1 MSEIETFL
9 DDTPGEVRGMVVR
22 GGRFERLIIQRES
35 DVAQHRLGARSVG
48 RVAAVDP
55 GLKGAFI
62 DLGAGEPFGFL
73 PLRKS
78 DRVAVGGKVEVEVAA
93 EPREHKGPTLRMP
106 GAGEGEP
113 RLLRP
118 GPTVAETLA
127 RLAPGVEPRRGAAA
141 IRASLE
147 AEEEALAPGALF
159 AHLGV
164 RLAVE
169 RTRALVAVDI
179 DHAAAPGRDGRRD
192 KGRANRDGLMQAAR
206 LIRLKGWGGL
216 VAVDL
221 VGTGHDGPATLAAA
235 RQAFGAAFGDDPE
248 VALGPVNRF
257 GVLMLSLPWRT
268 TPVEERLLAP
278 DGRPAP
284 ETRAIEAV
292 RRLGLALA
300 GDTAAPYLTL
310 RCPPAVAAMAETLA
324 ARLGPRA
331 RVKAD
336 PALSGGVE
344 IDEG

>member
-1 MSEIETFL
+1 
-9 DDTPGEVRGMVVR
+9 MVVR
-22 GGRFERLIIQRES
+22 GGRFERLILQRES

-48 RVAAVDP
+48 RVAAVDA
-55 GLKGAFI
+55 GLKGAFV
-62 DLGAGEPFGFL
+62 DLDAGEPFGFM

-78 DRVAVGGKVEVEVAA
+78 DRIAVGGKVEIEVSA
-93 EPREHKGPTLRMP
+93 EQREHKGPTLRLI

-127 RLAPGVEPRRGAAA
+127 RLAPGVEPRTGAAA

-147 AEEEALAPGALF
+147 AEEEAMAPGALF

-179 DHAAAPGRDGRRD
+179 DHAPTPGREGRRD
-192 KGRANRDGLMQAAR
+192 KGRANRDGLAQAAR

-221 VGTGHDGPATLAAA
+221 VGAGHDGAATLAAA
-235 RQAFGAAFGDDPE
+235 REAFGAAFGGDPE
-248 VALGPVNRF
+248 VAYGPVNRF
-257 GVLMLSLPWRT
+257 GVLMLSLPWRE
-268 TPVEERLLAP
+268 TPLEERLLGP
-278 DGRPAP
+278 DRRPTR
-284 ETRAIEAV
+284 ETRAVDAV
-292 RRLGLALA
+292 RRLALALA

-310 RCPPAVAAMAETLA
+310 RCPPAIAAAAETLT

>member
-1 MSEIETFL
+1 MSELETFL

-22 GGRFERLIIQRES
+22 NGRFERLLIQREC
-35 DVAQHRLGARSVG
+35 DAAQVRLEARSVG
-48 RVAAVDP
+48 RVAAVDA
-55 GLKGAFI
+55 GLKGAFV

-78 DRVAVGGKVEVEVAA
+78 DRLAVGEKVEVEVSA
-93 EPREHKGPTLRMP
+93 EPREHKGPTLGLI

-118 GPTVAETLA
+118 GPDVAEQLA
-127 RLAPGVEPRRGAAA
+127 RLAPGVEPRAGAAA

-159 AHLGV
+159 AHLGI

-221 VGTGHDGPATLAAA
+221 VGTGHDGAAMLAAA
-235 RQAFGAAFGDDPE
+235 KAAFGGDPGIGF
-248 VALGPVNRF
+248 GPVNRF

-268 TPVEERLLAP
+268 TPVEEQLLGP
-278 DGRPAP
+278 GGRPTG

-292 RRLGLALA
+292 RRLRLALVE
-300 GDTAAPYLTL
+300 DTAAPWLTL
-310 RCPPAVAAMAETLA
+310 RCPPAIAARAGTLA

-336 PALSGGVE
+336 PMLSDGVE
-344 IDEG
+344 IEEG

>member
-1 MSEIETFL
+1 MSEFEIFL
-9 DDTPGEVRGMVVR
+9 DETPGEVRGVVVR
-22 GGRFERLIIQRES
+22 EGRFERLLIQRES
-35 DVAQHRLGARSVG
+35 DRPQHRLGAGSIG

-55 GLKGAFI
+55 GLKGAFV
-62 DLGAGEPFGFL
+62 DLGAPEPFGFL

-78 DRVAVGGKVEVEVAA
+78 DRTAVGQKVEVEVSA
-93 EPREHKGPTLRMP
+93 EPREHKGPTLRRV

-118 GPTVAETLA
+118 GPTVAEQLA
-127 RLAPGVEPRRGAAA
+127 GLIPGGEVRTGAAA
-141 IRASLE
+141 IRAGLE
-147 AEEEALAPGALF
+147 AEEEALAPGGLF

-169 RTRALVAVDI
+169 RTLALIAVDI
-179 DHAAAPGRDGRRD
+179 DHAAGPGREGRRD
-192 KGRANRDGLMQAAR
+192 KRRANRDGLAQAAR

-221 VGTGHDGPATLAAA
+221 VGTGHDGAAMLAAA
-235 RQAFGAAFGDDPE
+235 KAAFGTDPE
-248 VALGPVNRF
+248 IAFGPVNRF

-268 TPVEERLLAP
+268 TPVEERLNGP
-278 DGRPAP
+278 DGRPTV
-284 ETRAIEAV
+284 ETRAIDAV
-292 RRLGLALA
+292 RRLRLALA
-300 GDTAAPYLTL
+300 GNTAAPYLTL
-310 RCPPAVAAMAETLA
+310 RCPPVVAAMAETLA

-336 PALSGGVE
+336 PALPDGVE

>member
-1 MSEIETFL
+1 MSALETFL
-9 DDTPGEVRGMVVR
+9 DDSPGEVRGLVVR
-22 GGRFERLIIQRES
+22 GGRFERLIIQR
-35 DVAQHRLGARSVG
+35 DDDDPQRRLGARSVG
-48 RVAAVDP
+48 RIVAVDP
-55 GLKGAFI
+55 GLGGAFV
-62 DLGAGEPFGFL
+62 DLGAPEPFGFL

-78 DRVAVGGKVEVEVAA
+78 DRVAAGGKVEIEVSA
-93 EPREHKGPTLRMP
+93 EPRDRKGPALRLI
-106 GAGEGEP
+106 GEGQGEP

-118 GPTVAETLA
+118 GPTVAEALA
-127 RLAPGVEPRRGAAA
+127 RLAPGVELRTGAAA

-147 AEEEALAPGALF
+147 AEEEAMAPGALF

-179 DHAAAPGRDGRRD
+179 DHAPAPGRDGRRD
-192 KGRANRDGLMQAAR
+192 KGRANRDGLAQAAR

-221 VGTGHDGPATLAAA
+221 VGTGHDGAAMLAAA
-235 RQAFGAAFGDDPE
+235 KAAFGDDPE
-248 VALGPVNRF
+248 AVYGPVNRF

-268 TPVEERLLAP
+268 TPVEERLLGP
-278 DGRPAP
+278 DGRPTAR
-284 ETRAIEAV
+284 TAAIDSV

-300 GDTAAPYLTL
+300 GDTAAPWLTL
-310 RCPPAVAAMAETLA
+310 RCPPAIAVLSETLA
-324 ARLGPRA
+324 AALGPRA

-344 IDEG
+344 IEGG

>member
-1 MSEIETFL
+1 MTAVETYL
-9 DDTPGEVRGMVVR
+9 DETPGEVRGMVVR
-22 GGRFERLIIQRES
+22 DGRFDRLLIQCES
-35 DVAQHRLGARSVG
+35 DVPQHRLAARSVG
-48 RVAAVDP
+48 RIVAVDA
-55 GLKGAFI
+55 GLKGAFVA
-62 DLGAGEPFGFL
+62 LGAGEPFGFL

-78 DRVAVGGKVEVEVAA
+78 DRVAVGARVEVEVSA
-93 EPREHKGPTLRMP
+93 EPREHKGPTLRLI

-118 GPTVAETLA
+118 APTVAETLA
-127 RLAPGVEPRRGAAA
+127 RLVPGAEPRTGAAA
-141 IRASLE
+141 IRAGLE
-147 AEEEALAPGALF
+147 AEEEALAPGGLF

-192 KGRANRDGLMQAAR
+192 KARANRDGLMQAAR
-206 LIRLKGWGGL
+206 MIRLKGWGGL

-221 VGTGHDGPATLAAA
+221 VGTGHDGAAMLAAA
-235 RQAFGAAFGDDPE
+235 KGAFGTDPE
-248 VALGPVNRF
+248 IAYGPVNRF

-268 TPVEERLLAP
+268 TPVEERWLGP

-284 ETRAIEAV
+284 RARALDAV
-292 RRLGLALA
+292 RRLRLALA
-300 GDTAAPYLTL
+300 ENTAAPYLTV
-310 RCPPAVAAMAETLA
+310 RCPPAVAVLAEPLA

-331 RVKAD
+331 RVQAD
-336 PALSGGVE
+336 STLSAGAE

>member
-1 MSEIETFL
+1 MRELEVFL
-9 DDTPGEVRGMVVR
+9 DETPGEVRGVVVR
-22 GGRFERLIIQRES
+22 GGRFEHLIIQRES
-35 DVAQHRLGARSVG
+35 DVPQHRLGARSTG
-48 RVAAVDP
+48 RVASVDA
-55 GLKGAFI
+55 GLRGAFI
-62 DLGAGEPFGFL
+62 DVGAPEPFGFL

-78 DRVAVGGKVEVEVAA
+78 DRIAIGQKVEVEVSA
-93 EPREHKGPTLRMP
+93 EPREHKGPALRLIV
-106 GAGEGEP
+106 AGEGEP
-113 RLLRP
+113 RLLRA
-118 GPTVAETLA
+118 GPTAVEQLA
-127 RLAPGVEPRRGAAA
+127 RLAPGVEVQTGAAA

-221 VGTGHDGPATLAAA
+221 VGTGHDGTAMLAAA
-235 RQAFGAAFGDDPE
+235 RAAFGDGPE
-248 VALGPVNRF
+248 IAYGPVNRF
-257 GVLMLSLPWRT
+257 GVLMLSLPWRS
-268 TPVEERLLAP
+268 TPVEERLNGLG
-278 DGRPAP
+278 DRPTI
-284 ETRAIEAV
+284 ETRAIDAV
-292 RRLGLALA
+292 RRLRLALA
-300 GDTAAPYLTL
+300 MDTAAPYLTL
-310 RCPPAVAAMAETLA
+310 RCPPAIAGMAELLA

-331 RVKAD
+331 RVRAD
-336 PALSGGVE
+336 PALPGGVE

>member
-1 MSEIETFL
+1 VSELETFV

-22 GGRFERLIIQRES
+22 NGRFDRLLIQREC
-35 DVAQHRLGARSVG
+35 DDPRRRLEARSTG
-48 RVAAVDP
+48 RVAAVDA
-55 GLKGAFI
+55 GLKGAFV

-78 DRVAVGGKVEVEVAA
+78 DRVAVGETLEVEVSA
-93 EPREHKGPTLRMP
+93 EPREHKGPTLRLI

-118 GPTVAETLA
+118 GPTVAEQLA
-127 RLAPGVEPRRGAAA
+127 RLAPGVEPRTGAPAM
-141 IRASLE
+141 RASLE
-147 AEEEALAPGALF
+147 AEEEALAADALF
-159 AHLGV
+159 PPLGI

-221 VGTGHDGPATLAAA
+221 VGTGHDGAAMLAAA
-235 RQAFGAAFGDDPE
+235 KAAFGTEPE
-248 VALGPVNRF
+248 IGYGPVNRF

-268 TPVEERLLAP
+268 TPVEEQLLGP
-278 DGRPAP
+278 GGRPTG

-300 GDTAAPYLTL
+300 GNTGTPWLTL
-310 RCPPAVAAMAETLA
+310 RCPPGIAARAETLA

-336 PALSGGVE
+336 PMLSDGVE
-344 IDEG
+344 IEEG

>member
-1 MSEIETFL
+1 MSELEAFL

-35 DVAQHRLGARSVG
+35 DAPQHRLGARSVG
-48 RVAAVDP
+48 RVAAVDV
-55 GLKGAFI
+55 GLKGVFV

-78 DRVAVGGKVEVEVAA
+78 DRMAVGEKVEVEVAA
-93 EPREHKGPTLRMP
+93 EPRELKGPTLRLI

-113 RLLRP
+113 RLLRA

-127 RLAPGVEPRRGAAA
+127 RLAPGVPPRTGAAA
-141 IRASLE
+141 MRASLE

-179 DHAAAPGRDGRRD
+179 DHAPSPGRDGRRD
-192 KGRANRDGLMQAAR
+192 KGRANRDGLAQAAR

-221 VGTGHDGPATLAAA
+221 VGTGHDGAAMLAAA
-235 RQAFGAAFGDDPE
+235 KAVFADLPGVAF
-248 VALGPVNRF
+248 GPVNRF
-257 GVLMLSLPWRT
+257 GVLMLSLPWRE
-268 TPVEERLLAP
+268 TPVEERLLGP
-278 DGRPAP
+278 DRRPTA
-284 ETRAIEAV
+284 ETWVIDAV

-300 GDTAAPYLTL
+300 GDTTAPYLTL
-310 RCPPAVAAMAETLA
+310 RCPPAVARRAETLA

-336 PALSGGVE
+336 PALPDGVA

>member
-1 MSEIETFL
+1 MSELETFL
-9 DDTPGEVRGMVVR
+9 DDTPGEVRGVVVR
-22 GGRFERLIIQRES
+22 NGRFDGLLIQRES
-35 DVAQHRLGARSVG
+35 DVAQHRLGARSIG
-48 RVAAVDP
+48 RVVAVDP
-55 GLKGAFI
+55 GLKGAFV
-62 DLGAGEPFGFL
+62 DLGAPEPFGFL
-73 PLRKS
+73 PLRAS
-78 DRVAVGGKVEVEVAA
+78 DRMAVGEKVEVEVSA
-93 EPREHKGPTLRMP
+93 EPREHKGPTLRRI

-113 RLLRP
+113 RLQRP
-118 GPTVAETLA
+118 APTVVESLA
-127 RLAPGVEPRRGAAA
+127 LLAPGVEPRTGAAA
-141 IRASLE
+141 MRASLE

-192 KGRANRDGLMQAAR
+192 KGRANREGLAQAAR
-206 LIRLKGWGGL
+206 LIRLKSWGGL

-221 VGTGHDGPATLAAA
+221 VGTGHDGAAMSAAA
-235 RQAFGAAFGDDPE
+235 RAAFGSDPGI
-248 VALGPVNRF
+248 AYGPVNRF

-268 TPVEERLLAP
+268 TPVEERLLGP
-278 DGRPAP
+278 DGRPTL

-300 GDTAAPYLTL
+300 GDTAAPWLTL
-310 RCPPAVAAMAETLA
+310 RCPPAIAPRAEALA

-336 PALSGGVE
+336 PELSDGVE
-344 IDEG
+344 IEEG

>member
-1 MSEIETFL
+1 VSELETFV

-22 GGRFERLIIQRES
+22 NGRFERLLIQREC
-35 DVAQHRLGARSVG
+35 DAAQDRLQARSVG
-48 RVAAVDP
+48 RVAAVDA

-78 DRVAVGGKVEVEVAA
+78 DRLAVGEKVEVEVSA
-93 EPREHKGPTLRMP
+93 EPREHKGPTLGLI

-118 GPTVAETLA
+118 GPDVTEQLA
-127 RLAPGVEPRRGAAA
+127 RLAPGVEPRAGAAA

-159 AHLGV
+159 AHLGI

-221 VGTGHDGPATLAAA
+221 VGTGHDGAAMLAAA
-235 RQAFGAAFGDDPE
+235 KAAFGTDPGIGY
-248 VALGPVNRF
+248 GPVNRF

-268 TPVEERLLAP
+268 TPVEEQLLGP
-278 DGRPAP
+278 DGRPTG
-284 ETRAIEAV
+284 ETQAIEAV
-292 RRLGLALA
+292 RRLRLALA
-300 GDTAAPYLTL
+300 DDTAAPWLTL
-310 RCPPAVAAMAETLA
+310 RCPPAIAARAGTLA

-336 PALSGGVE
+336 PMLSDGVE
-344 IDEG
+344 IEEG

>member
-1 MSEIETFL
+1 VSEVEAFL
-9 DDTPGEVRGMVVR
+9 DETPGDARGVVVR
-22 GGRFERLIIQRES
+22 DGHFDALILQRES
-35 DVAQHRLGARSVG
+35 DVPQHRLGARSAG
-48 RVAAVDP
+48 RVAAVDA
-55 GLKGAFI
+55 GLGGAFI
-62 DLGAGEPFGFL
+62 DLAAPEPFGFL

-78 DRVAVGGKVEVEVAA
+78 DRIAAGGKVEVEVSA
-93 EPREHKGPTLRMP
+93 EPREHKGPTLRLV

-113 RLLRP
+113 RLLRA
-118 GPTVAETLA
+118 GPTAAERLA
-127 RLAPGVEPRRGAAA
+127 RLAPGVDVQTGAAA

-192 KGRANRDGLMQAAR
+192 KGRANRDGLTQAAR
-206 LIRLKGWGGL
+206 LIRLKSWGGL

-221 VGTGHDGPATLAAA
+221 VGTGHDGAALQAAA
-235 RQAFGAAFGDDPE
+235 KAAFGDDPE
-248 VALGPVNRF
+248 IAYGPVNRF
-257 GVLMLSLPWRT
+257 GVLMLALPWRT
-268 TPVEERLLAP
+268 TPLEERLNGA
-278 DGRPAP
+278 DGRPTV
-284 ETRAIEAV
+284 ETRAIDAV
-292 RRLGLALA
+292 RRLRLALA
-300 GDTAAPYLTL
+300 MDTAAPYLTL
-310 RCPPAVAAMAETLA
+310 RCPPAIAAMAESLA

-336 PALSGGVE
+336 PALPGGVE

>member
-1 MSEIETFL
+1 MSGLETFL
-9 DDTPGEVRGMVVR
+9 DGTPGEVRGMVVR

-35 DVAQHRLGARSVG
+35 DVAPHRLGARSGG
-48 RVAAVDP
+48 RIAAGDG
-55 GLKGAFI
+55 GLRGAFV
-62 DLGAGEPFGFL
+62 DLDAGEPFGFR
-73 PLRKS
+73 PVRKR
-78 DRVAVGGKVEVEVAA
+78 DRVAAGDKVEVEVSA
-93 EPREHKGPTLRMP
+93 EPREHKGPTLRLRA
-106 GAGEGEP
+106 AGEGEA

-127 RLAPGVEPRRGAAA
+127 RLAPGVEPRTGAAA
-141 IRASLE
+141 IRAGLE
-147 AEEEALAPGALF
+147 AEEEAMAPGALF

-179 DHAAAPGRDGRRD
+179 DHAPTPGRDGRRD
-192 KGRANRDGLMQAAR
+192 KGRANRDGLAQAAR

-221 VGTGHDGPATLAAA
+221 VGTGHDGAATLAAA
-235 RQAFGAAFGDDPE
+235 REAFGAAFGDDPE
-248 VALGPVNRF
+248 VAYGPVNRF

-268 TPVEERLLAP
+268 TPVEERLLGP
-278 DGRPAP
+278 DGRPTL
-284 ETRAIEAV
+284 ETRALDAV
-292 RRLGLALA
+292 RRLALALA
-300 GDTAAPYLTL
+300 SDTAAPYLTL
-310 RCPPAVAAMAETLA
+310 RCPPAVAAAAEALA

-336 PALSGGVE
+336 PSMADGVE

>member
-1 MSEIETFL
+1 MSGTETFL
-9 DDTPGEVRGMVVR
+9 DESPGEIRGVVAR
-22 GGRFERLIIQRES
+22 DGRFDRLILQRDS
-35 DVAQHRLGARSVG
+35 DPPQHRLGARAVG
-48 RVAAVDP
+48 RVVSVDA
-55 GLKGAFI
+55 GLKGAFV
-62 DLGAGEPFGFL
+62 DPGVPEPFGFL

-78 DRVAVGGKVEVEVAA
+78 DRIAVGQKLEVEVSA
-93 EPREHKGPTLRMP
+93 EPREHKGPTLRLV

-141 IRASLE
+141 IRAGLE

-159 AHLGV
+159 AHLGI

-192 KGRANRDGLMQAAR
+192 KGRANRDGLIQAAR
-206 LIRLKGWGGL
+206 MIRLKGWGGL
-216 VAVDL
+216 VAIDL
-221 VGTGHDGPATLAAA
+221 VGTGHDGAAMLAAA
-235 RQAFGAAFGDDPE
+235 RAAFGDGPE
-248 VALGPVNRF
+248 VGFGPVNRF
-257 GVLMLSLPWRT
+257 GVLMLSLPWER
-268 TPVEERLLAP
+268 TPVDERLLGP
-278 DGRPAP
+278 DGRPTL
-284 ETRAIEAV
+284 ETRAISAV

-300 GDTAAPYLTL
+300 SDTAAPYLTL
-310 RCPPAVAAMAETLA
+310 RCPPAIAALSESLA

-336 PALSGGVE
+336 STLSDGVE

>member
-1 MSEIETFL
+1 MSELEVFL
-9 DDTPGEVRGMVVR
+9 DETPGEVRGVVVR
-22 GGRFERLIIQRES
+22 EGRFERLIIQRES
-35 DVAQHRLGARSVG
+35 DVPQHRPGARSAG
-48 RVAAVDP
+48 RVASVDP
-55 GLKGAFI
+55 ALRGAFV
-62 DLGAGEPFGFL
+62 DLGAPEPFGFL

-78 DRVAVGGKVEVEVAA
+78 DRLAAGQKVEVEVSA
-93 EPREHKGPTLRMP
+93 EPREHKGPTLRLI

-113 RLLRP
+113 RLLRG
-118 GPTVAETLA
+118 GPTVAEQLA
-127 RLAPGVEPRRGAAA
+127 ALAPGVDPQTGAAA
-141 IRASLE
+141 MRAGLE
-147 AEEEALAPGALF
+147 AVEEALAPGALF

-192 KGRANRDGLMQAAR
+192 KVRANRDGLMQAAR
-206 LIRLKGWGGL
+206 MIRLKGWGGL

-221 VGTGHDGPATLAAA
+221 VGTGHDGAAMLAAA
-235 RQAFGAAFGDDPE
+235 KVAFGPDPE
-248 VALGPVNRF
+248 IAYGPVNRF

-268 TPVEERLLAP
+268 TPLEERLQGP
-278 DGRPAP
+278 DGRPTV
-284 ETRAIEAV
+284 ETRAIDAA
-292 RRLGLALA
+292 RRLRLALA

-310 RCPPAVAAMAETLA
+310 RCPPAIAAMAETLA

-336 PALSGGVE
+336 PALSDGVE

>member
-1 MSEIETFL
+1 MSGVETFV
-9 DDTPGEVRGMVVR
+9 DDTPGEVRGVVVR
-22 GGRFERLIIQRES
+22 AGRFEQLIIERDG
-35 DVAQHRLGARSVG
+35 DVPQHRLEARSIG
-48 RVAAVDP
+48 RVAAVDA

-78 DRVAVGGKVEVEVAA
+78 DRFAVGAKVEVEVSA
-93 EPREHKGPTLRMP
+93 EPREQKGPTLGLI

-118 GPTVAETLA
+118 GPSVTEKLA
-127 RLAPGVEPRRGAAA
+127 RLAPGVEPRTGAAA

-147 AEEEALAPGALF
+147 AEEEALASWALF
-159 AHLGV
+159 AHAGV

-192 KGRANRDGLMQAAR
+192 KARANRDGLMQAAR

-221 VGTGHDGPATLAAA
+221 VGTGHDGAAMLAAA
-235 RQAFGAAFGDDPE
+235 KSAFGSAFGGDP
-248 VALGPVNRF
+248 AIGYGPVNRF

-268 TPVEERLLAP
+268 TPVDERLPRP
-278 DGRPAP
+278 DGRPTA
-284 ETRAIEAV
+284 ETRAIDAV
-292 RRLGLALA
+292 RRLKLALA
-300 GDTAAPYLTL
+300 NDTAAPYLTL
-310 RCPPAVAAMAETLA
+310 RCPPAIAARVETLA

-336 PALSGGVE
+336 PALSDGVQ

>member
-1 MSEIETFL
+1 
-9 DDTPGEVRGMVVR
+9 MVVR
-22 GGRFERLIIQRES
+22 GGRFERLIIQREG
-35 DVAQHRLGARSVG
+35 DVAQYRLGARSVG
-48 RVAAVDP
+48 RIVAVDP
-55 GLKGAFI
+55 GLKGAFV
-62 DLGAGEPFGFL
+62 DLGAGEPFGFM

-78 DRVAVGGKVEVEVAA
+78 DRAAVGGKVEAEVSA
-93 EPREHKGPTLRMP
+93 EPREHKGPTLRLI
-106 GAGEGEP
+106 GAGEGDA
-113 RLLRP
+113 RLLRSGP
-118 GPTVAETLA
+118 GVAETLA
-127 RLAPGVEPRRGAAA
+127 RLAPGVEPRTGAAA
-141 IRASLE
+141 MRASLE
-147 AEEEALAPGALF
+147 AEEEAMAPGALF

-179 DHAAAPGRDGRRD
+179 DHAPTPGRDGRRD
-192 KGRANRDGLMQAAR
+192 KGRANRDGLAQAAR

-221 VGTGHDGPATLAAA
+221 VGTGHDGAAMLAAA
-235 RQAFGAAFGDDPE
+235 RQGFGAAFGDDRE
-248 VALGPVNRF
+248 VAYGPVNRF
-257 GVLMLSLPWRT
+257 GVLMLSLPWRE
-268 TPVEERLLAP
+268 TPVEERLLGS
-278 DGRPAP
+278 DGRPTP
-284 ETRAIEAV
+284 DTRAIDAV

-310 RCPPAVAAMAETLA
+310 RCPPAIAPMAETLA

>member
-1 MSEIETFL
+1 MSELEVFL
-9 DDTPGEVRGMVVR
+9 DDTPGEIRGMVVR
-22 GGRFERLIIQRES
+22 NGRFERLLIQRES
-35 DVAQHRLGARSVG
+35 DLPQHRLGARSAG
-48 RVAAVDP
+48 RVATIDA
-55 GLKGAFI
+55 GLRGVFV
-62 DLGAGEPFGFL
+62 DLGAPEPFGFL

-78 DRVAVGGKVEVEVAA
+78 DRIAVGQKVEVEVSA
-93 EPREHKGPTLRMP
+93 EAREHKGPTLRLV

-113 RLLRP
+113 RLLSAA
-118 GPTVAETLA
+118 PTVADALA
-127 RLAPGVEPRRGAAA
+127 RLAPEAGIRTGAAA

-147 AEEEALAPGALF
+147 AEEEALAPAALF

-164 RLAVE
+164 RLSVE

-206 LIRLKGWGGL
+206 MIRLKGWGGL

-221 VGTGHDGPATLAAA
+221 VGTGHDGAAMLAAA
-235 RQAFGAAFGDDPE
+235 KAAFGADPE
-248 VALGPVNRF
+248 IAYGPINRF

-268 TPVEERLLAP
+268 TPLEERLNGP
-278 DGRPAP
+278 DGWPTV
-284 ETRAIEAV
+284 ESRAIDAV

-300 GDTAAPYLTL
+300 SDTAAPYLTL
-310 RCPPAVAAMAETLA
+310 RCPPAIAAMAESLA
-324 ARLGPRA
+324 ARLGPRS

-336 PALSGGVE
+336 PALSDGVE

>member
-1 MSEIETFL
+1 
-9 DDTPGEVRGMVVR
+9 MVVR
-22 GGRFERLIIQRES
+22 DGRFERLLIQRES
-35 DVAQHRLGARSVG
+35 DVPQHRLGAQSVG
-48 RVAAVDP
+48 RVVAVDA
-55 GLKGAFI
+55 GLKGAFV
-62 DLGAGEPFGFL
+62 DLGAGEPFGIL

-78 DRVAVGGKVEVEVAA
+78 DRLAAGEKIEVEVSA
-93 EPREHKGPTLRMP
+93 EPREQKGPVLRLT

-113 RLLRP
+113 RLLRS

-127 RLAPGVEPRRGAAA
+127 RLAPGVEPRTGAAA

-192 KGRANRDGLMQAAR
+192 KGRANRDGLTQAAR

-221 VGTGHDGPATLAAA
+221 VWTGHDGPAMLAAA
-235 RQAFGAAFGDDPE
+235 RAAFGDDRE
-248 VALGPVNRF
+248 IAFGPVNRF

-268 TPVEERLLAP
+268 TPVEERLLGA
-278 DGRPAP
+278 DGRPTP

-300 GDTAAPYLTL
+300 GDTAAPWLTL
-310 RCPPAVAAMAETLA
+310 RCPPVIAARAETLA

>member
-1 MSEIETFL
+1 
-9 DDTPGEVRGMVVR
+9 MVLR
-22 GGRFERLIIQRES
+22 GGRFERLILQRES
-35 DVAQHRLGARSVG
+35 DIAQHRLGARSVG
-48 RVAAVDP
+48 RIVAIDP
-55 GLKGAFI
+55 GLRGAFV

-78 DRVAVGGKVEVEVAA
+78 DQVAVGAKVEVEVSAG
-93 EPREHKGPTLRMP
+93 PRDHKGPTLRLL
-106 GAGEGEP
+106 GAGEGEA

-127 RLAPGVEPRRGAAA
+127 RLAPGVEPRTGAAA
-141 IRASLE
+141 IRAGLE
-147 AEEEALAPGALF
+147 AEEEAMAPGALF

-179 DHAAAPGRDGRRD
+179 DHAPTPGRDGRRD
-192 KGRANRDGLMQAAR
+192 KGRANRDGLAQAAR

-221 VGTGHDGPATLAAA
+221 VGTGHDGAATLAAA
-235 RQAFGAAFGDDPE
+235 KAAFGDDAE
-248 VALGPVNRF
+248 VAFGPVNRF
-257 GVLMLSLPWRT
+257 GVLMLSLPWRE
-268 TPVEERLLAP
+268 TPVEERLRGA
-278 DGRPAP
+278 DGRPTP
-284 ETRAIEAV
+284 ETRAIDAV
-292 RRLGLALA
+292 RRLALALA
-300 GDTAAPYLTL
+300 ENTAAPYLTL

-336 PALSGGVE
+336 PALSDGVE

>member
-1 MSEIETFL
+1 VSELETFL

-22 GGRFERLIIQRES
+22 GGRFERLVVQRES
-35 DVAQHRLGARSVG
+35 DDPRRRLGARSIG
-48 RVAAVDP
+48 RVAAVDA
-55 GLKGAFI
+55 GLKGAFV
-62 DLGAGEPFGFL
+62 DLGGGEPFGFL

-78 DRVAVGGKVEVEVAA
+78 DRAAVGEKVEVEVSA
-93 EPREHKGPTLRMP
+93 EPRDHKGPALRLI

-113 RLLRP
+113 RLLKA
-118 GPTVAETLA
+118 GPKVAETLA
-127 RLAPGVEPRRGAAA
+127 RLAPGVEPRTGAAA
-141 IRASLE
+141 MRASLE
-147 AEEEALAPGALF
+147 AEDEALAPGALF

-164 RLAVE
+164 RVWVE

-192 KGRANRDGLMQAAR
+192 KGRANRDGLIQAAR

-221 VGTGHDGPATLAAA
+221 VGTGHDGAAMLAAA
-235 RQAFGAAFGDDPE
+235 RAAFGDDPD
-248 VALGPVNRF
+248 AAFGPVNRF

-268 TPVEERLLAP
+268 TPLEERLLGP
-278 DGRPAP
+278 DGRPTL

-292 RRLGLALA
+292 RRLALALA
-300 GDTAAPYLTL
+300 DDTAAPWMTL

-336 PALSGGVE
+336 PALSAGVE
-344 IDEG
+344 IEEG